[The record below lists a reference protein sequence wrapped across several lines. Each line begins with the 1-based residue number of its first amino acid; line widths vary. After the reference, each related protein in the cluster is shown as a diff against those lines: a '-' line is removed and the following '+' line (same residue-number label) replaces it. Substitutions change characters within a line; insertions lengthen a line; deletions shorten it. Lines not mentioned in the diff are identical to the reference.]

1 MIELKKQG
9 ETKMPKKNEREYR
22 DMVMAA
28 VEREAE
34 EEDYTG
40 DEKRVEGYAT
50 TFNEPYVLYEDEDIT
65 FREQVDPNAFDN
77 TDMDDVIMQYDHE
90 GRVFARTGNNTLSVK
105 PDEKGLFISADLGGT
120 EIGRNLYEEIRGGY
134 TNKMSFGFIV
144 DGEEEI
150 RTEENDHLDVLRTI
164 TSISKLFDVSAVS
177 LPANEG
183 TSISART
190 QSRIDGVIE
199 EIRTERSEAEK
210 LKLERRR
217 AEVRARALGK
227 VCNND

>member
-1 MIELKKQG
+1 
-9 ETKMPKKNEREYR
+9 MPKKNEREYR

-144 DGEEEI
+144 DGEEEL

-227 VCNND
+227 DCNND